1 MQTRKDFQRDVRT
14 YVRSDVFYGTYYYR
28 FLFRLCADRDC
39 AAVGDAYLIDI
50 PRGARKVKMLT
61 TERRMHADK

>member
-14 YVRSDVFYGTYYYR
+14 HILTYFMAHIIIVFFSVYALIAIALHLTAHIY
-28 FLFRLCADRDC
+28 
-39 AAVGDAYLIDI
+39 IDI

-61 TERRMHADK
+61 TERRMHANK